1 MDKTINVGLS
11 GHDQQFRLSQGAYD
25 RLARYLDRAE
35 ARLQADP
42 DRAEVLRDLERSIG
56 DRLAA
61 SSEPADR
68 VVAAAEIEAI
78 LDDVG
83 TVGSDSDTDTDFDSD
98 RAREPGA
105 APTRTRRRRLMR
117 VREGQAIAGV
127 CTGLAA
133 YSEIRVDW
141 VRTIF
146 VLAAIFTA
154 GFFVLVYIAMAFIL
168 PVAETQEA

>member
-83 TVGSDSDTDTDFDSD
+83 TVGTDTDTDDSD

-105 APTRTRRRRLMR
+105 APTRPRRRRLMR

-154 GFFVLVYIAMAFIL
+154 GFFVIVYIAMAFIL

>member
-1 MDKTINVGLS
+1 MDKTISVGLS
-11 GHDQQFRLSQGAYD
+11 GHDQQFRLDQDAYD

-35 ARLQADP
+35 SRLQDDP
-42 DRAEVLRDLERSIG
+42 DRAEVVRDLERSIG

-61 SSEPADR
+61 LPGAGDRMVTASEM
-68 VVAAAEIEAI
+68 EAV

-83 TVGSDSDTDTDFDSD
+83 AVDTGRSE
-98 RAREPGA
+98 EPNA
-105 APTRTRRRRLMR
+105 APSQPRRRRLMR
-117 VREGQAIAGV
+117 IREGQSIAGV

-146 VLAAIFTA
+146 VLAAVFTA
-154 GFFVLVYIAMAFIL
+154 GLFVVVYIAMAFIL
-168 PVAETQEA
+168 PVADTPEAVR